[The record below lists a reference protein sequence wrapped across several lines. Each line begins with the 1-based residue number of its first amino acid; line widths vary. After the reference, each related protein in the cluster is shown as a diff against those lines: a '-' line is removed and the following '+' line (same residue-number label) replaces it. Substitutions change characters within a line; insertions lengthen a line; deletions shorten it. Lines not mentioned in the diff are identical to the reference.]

1 MFPSTPIVKLGHHF
15 QSSSQ
20 LLKRFASIPDML
32 ELDHLTI
39 SGDVTLGKN
48 VSQHHFITS
57 LY

>member
-39 SGDVTLGKN
+39 SGDVTLGKH
-48 VSQHHFITS
+48 VSQHH
-57 LY
+57 